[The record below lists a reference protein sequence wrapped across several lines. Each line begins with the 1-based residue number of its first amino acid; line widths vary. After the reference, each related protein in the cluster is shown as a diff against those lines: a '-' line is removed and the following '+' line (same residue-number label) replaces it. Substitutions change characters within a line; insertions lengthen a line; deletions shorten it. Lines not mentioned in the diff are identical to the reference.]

1 MKMTKRVNPELLKE
15 IKKYG
20 AFDISACFNCGNCSA
35 VCPLS
40 KEEISFPR
48 RMIRYAQIGD
58 KKSIISSLE
67 PWMCY
72 YCGECSSTCP
82 RDASPGEFM
91 MSLRRYLI
99 SEYDITGI
107 SKIFYRFPYI
117 QNLFVILIFV
127 SALITFLKFNGDFG
141 SLAGRIEL
149 VFPFYITLYIISY
162 LFIMY
167 KKTIIDKFKRFIVS
181 LNPSNIKEMIIHG
194 FTQKNFIACSGKDYI
209 RWFSHLLVMS
219 GYILTLIISNLHML
233 EPLKKQYLFF
243 TPLSLLVYY
252 SSLALI
258 AGGSVMIFRR
268 LLKKGQSS
276 KFSHPTD
283 WLFVVM
289 LFLIGFSLFLTYTS
303 NIILG
308 ADSRALAI
316 IYRINIAVEV
326 SWIVVVV
333 PFTKW
338 IHMFFRPF
346 AIYLNGL
353 KKENYKLIAEEI

>member
-1 MKMTKRVNPELLKE
+1 MTKKVNPKLLKE

-40 KEEISFPR
+40 KEELSFPR
-48 RMIRYAQIGD
+48 VMIRHAQIGD
-58 KKSIISSLE
+58 KQSILSSLE

-117 QNLFVILIFV
+117 QNIFVIFIFAI
-127 SALITFLKFNGDFG
+127 ALITFLKFNGDFG
-141 SLAGRIEL
+141 SLAAKIEL

-167 KKTIIDKFKRFIVS
+167 KKTILDRLKKFVVS
-181 LNPSNIKEMIIHG
+181 LNPSNIKNMIVHG
-194 FTQKNFIACSGKDYI
+194 FTQKNFIACSEKDYV

-219 GYILTLIISNLHML
+219 GYILTLIISNLHIL
-233 EPLKKQYLFF
+233 EPLKKQYLLF
-243 TPLSLLVYY
+243 TPLSVLIYY
-252 SSLALI
+252 SSLSLI

-268 LLKKGQSS
+268 LFKKGQSS
-276 KFSHPTD
+276 KFSHSTD
-283 WLFVVM
+283 WLFVIM
-289 LFLIGFSLFLTYTS
+289 LFLIGLSLFLTYTS
-303 NIILG
+303 NIVFG
-308 ADSRALAI
+308 ADSNLLEI
-316 IYRINIAVEV
+316 IYKINIAIEI
-326 SWIVVVV
+326 SWILIVV

-353 KKENYKLIAEEI
+353 KKENSQVIVEEI